1 METKTLGIAAMV
13 TIDTIAP
20 RPTRQKVALPVRK
33 GALLPFRGL
42 ARALKLWWRAR
53 STRVQLSQ
61 LTEEQL
67 RDVGLSA
74 EMAAREIRKSRL
86 LLLDRPVQPPM

>member
-1 METKTLGIAAMV
+1 MV
-13 TIDTIAP
+13 TIETIAP
-20 RPTRQKVALPVRK
+20 SDSRQVIALPIRK
-33 GALLPFRGL
+33 EVSSPLSSL
-42 ARALKLWWRAR
+42 ARMLKLWWRAR

-67 RDVGLSA
+67 RDVGLSP

>member
-1 METKTLGIAAMV
+1 MV
-13 TIDTIAP
+13 TMETIAP
-20 RPTRQKVALPVRK
+20 SDSRQKIALPIQK
-33 GALLPFRGL
+33 GASSPLSSL
-42 ARALKLWWRAR
+42 ARMLKLWWRAR
-53 STRVQLSQ
+53 KTRVQLSQ

-67 RDVGLSA
+67 RDVGLSS

>member
-1 METKTLGIAAMV
+1 MV
-13 TIDTIAP
+13 TIDTIPSADS
-20 RPTRQKVALPVRK
+20 RQLFPLAIQK
-33 GALLPFRGL
+33 GASSPLSSL
-42 ARALKLWWRAR
+42 ARMLKLWWRAR
-53 STRVQLSQ
+53 KTRVQLSQ

-67 RDVGLSA
+67 RDVGLSS

>member
-1 METKTLGIAAMV
+1 M
-13 TIDTIAP
+13 
-20 RPTRQKVALPVRK
+20 PVRK
-33 GALLPFRGL
+33 EASSPFRGL

-53 STRVQLSQ
+53 KTRVQLSQ

-67 RDVGLSA
+67 RDVGLSP